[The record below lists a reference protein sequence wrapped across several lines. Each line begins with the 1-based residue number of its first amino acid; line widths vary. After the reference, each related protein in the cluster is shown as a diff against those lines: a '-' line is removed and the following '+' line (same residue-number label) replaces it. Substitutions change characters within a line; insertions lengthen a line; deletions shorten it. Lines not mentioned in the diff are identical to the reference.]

1 MVRVLSSLQRFEQAA
16 IGKLDGLEAK
26 PLAEPFNTD
35 ASEAQSRSAS
45 DSPARPALHG
55 ALSWQT
61 TADAGLGQDR
71 VISTQESCYTTP
83 RGGGPARRSTVS
95 GPGHVS
101 GPGKSCSGHST
112 LRSACVSC
120 SLVHAVCNCHV
131 HPSHRTIKMSNVPS
145 KTP

>member
-1 MVRVLSSLQRFEQAA
+1 MSSAVCKDLNRQPL
-16 IGKLDGLEAK
+16 GKLDGLEAK

-71 VISTQESCYTTP
+71 VISTQEAVTQLPGVEVPQGDLQSAVQAS
-83 RGGGPARRSTVS
+83 PAWA
-95 GPGHVS
+95 
-101 GPGKSCSGHST
+101 
-112 LRSACVSC
+112 L
-120 SLVHAVCNCHV
+120 
-131 HPSHRTIKMSNVPS
+131 HPSQCMCLM
-145 KTP
+145 